1 MTAQGECR
9 QSVYGTVLVSP
20 YQDRPRALKSL
31 YDGRVIGVNSDG
43 KGVSFRSGPGFPPVT
58 ERRLSQNTHVTVIC
72 RYGPLLY
79 TRLDDGSEGWVLR
92 DQVQA
97 LSAVSINTDQAPQ
110 PARTLYSGHVAGLD
124 PRGDNYL
131 SFRSEPGGS
140 AFAEFDRLSPD
151 THVTVLLREGNWLYV
166 RLDDGRQGW
175 VFGRYVQPESF
186 SKNLR
191 R

>member
-1 MTAQGECR
+1 
-9 QSVYGTVLVSP
+9 
-20 YQDRPRALKSL
+20 
-31 YDGRVIGVNSDG
+31 
-43 KGVSFRSGPGFPPVT
+43 
-58 ERRLSQNTHVTVIC
+58 
-72 RYGPLLY
+72 
-79 TRLDDGSEGWVLR
+79 
-92 DQVQA
+92 
-97 LSAVSINTDQAPQ
+97 
-110 PARTLYSGHVAGLD
+110 VAGLD